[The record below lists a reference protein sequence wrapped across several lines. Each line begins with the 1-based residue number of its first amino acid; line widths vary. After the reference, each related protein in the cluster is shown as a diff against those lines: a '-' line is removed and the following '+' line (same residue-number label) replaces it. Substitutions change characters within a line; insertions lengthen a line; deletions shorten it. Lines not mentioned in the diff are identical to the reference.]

1 MCIIKKILKS
11 TEEKYFSYFFV
22 AVGFFVVFY
31 ISQFCQSIFFFNSS
45 FIRNACTVKSG
56 KLLVSLSL
64 DTSVNCIVIVIKTL
78 REQQVE

>member
-31 ISQFCQSIFFFNSS
+31 ISQFFQSIFFSILHLFETHALKRGENYW
-45 FIRNACTVKSG
+45 
-56 KLLVSLSL
+56 SL
-64 DTSVNCIVIVIKTL
+64 
-78 REQQVE
+78 

>member
-1 MCIIKKILKS
+1 MKS

-31 ISQFCQSIFFFNSS
+31 ISQFCQSIFFS
-45 FIRNACTVKSG
+45 ILHQNACTVKSG

>member
-31 ISQFCQSIFFFNSS
+31 ISQFFQSIFFSILHF
-45 FIRNACTVKSG
+45 FETHA
-56 KLLVSLSL
+56 L
-64 DTSVNCIVIVIKTL
+64 
-78 REQQVE
+78 

>member
-1 MCIIKKILKS
+1 MKY

-22 AVGFFVVFY
+22 AVGFFVVFLH
-31 ISQFCQSIFFFNSS
+31 FPVFSIYFFFNSS